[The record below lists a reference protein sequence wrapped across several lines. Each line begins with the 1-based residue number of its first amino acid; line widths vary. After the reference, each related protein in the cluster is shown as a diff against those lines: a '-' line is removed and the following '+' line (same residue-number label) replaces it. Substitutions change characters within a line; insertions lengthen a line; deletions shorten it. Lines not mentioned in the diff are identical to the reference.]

1 MRTLKRRDT
10 MNPFM
15 IILLCAIGVIAFNI
29 EAVSY
34 FFGYGS
40 LVIEQGC
47 IAAIILISFLKITR
61 HEKE

>member
-1 MRTLKRRDT
+1 
-10 MNPFM
+10 MNPVM
-15 IILLCAIGVIAFNI
+15 IIFLCAIGVIAFNI